1 MLIKK
6 YKVES
11 YTIREFLNME
21 HVSYLDKVIDHI
33 KRNKKKYMLLVTII
47 ALTIDLSTITSFAL
61 TPGVQAID
69 AAGQKILDL
78 IRRVGYWIAII
89 LCSKDVLKHCMR
101 GHVESIGSVIAMY
114 GLSFRVLY
122 FLPWLFDLIKSI
134 FA

>member
-11 YTIREFLNME
+11 YTVQEFLNRE
-21 HVSYLDKVIDHI
+21 DISYLDKVIDHI
-33 KRNKKKYMLLVTII
+33 KRNKKKYMLLVTVI
-47 ALTIDLSTITSFAL
+47 ALTIDLSKFSSFEL

-69 AAGQKILDL
+69 AAGQKILGL

-114 GLSFRVLY
+114 GLSFGVLY